1 MGRETPDRLVVMTR
15 LTTALAAAAIAGFL
29 AGCSAAPTTAP
40 PTAAPAAAND
50 WLATHN
56 LAGRSAAD
64 VVDTLDRD
72 PRPRPLPVR
81 ASVTADSVVVTDGT
95 NERTLPLDGDRF
107 YLSIAPYVRRTHECY
122 NHNLGT
128 CQGELVGEEV
138 RVTITDAAGQV
149 LVDSDVTTYAN
160 GFVGF
165 WLPRDTTGTVRVE
178 RGGLVGEVPIATAS
192 DSPTCLTTL
201 QLS

>member
-1 MGRETPDRLVVMTR
+1 MTR
-15 LTTALAAAAIAGFL
+15 LKTALTAAALVGLL
-29 AGCSAAPTTAP
+29 AGCSQ
-40 PTAAPAAAND
+40 APATPSVPAATAAND
-50 WLATHN
+50 WLATHD

-81 ASVTADSVVVTDGT
+81 ASVTSDAVVISDGT
-95 NERTLPLDGDRF
+95 RETTLPLDGNRF
-107 YLSIAPYVRRTHECY
+107 YLSVAPYVTRTHECY
-122 NHNLGT
+122 HHNLGT
-128 CQGELVGEEV
+128 CQGELAGEDV
-138 RVTITDAAGQV
+138 HVTITDAAGAV

-165 WLPRDTTGTVRVE
+165 WLPRDITGTIRVQ
-178 RGGLVGEVPIATAS
+178 RGDLTGEVPIATAS

-201 QLS
+201 QLT